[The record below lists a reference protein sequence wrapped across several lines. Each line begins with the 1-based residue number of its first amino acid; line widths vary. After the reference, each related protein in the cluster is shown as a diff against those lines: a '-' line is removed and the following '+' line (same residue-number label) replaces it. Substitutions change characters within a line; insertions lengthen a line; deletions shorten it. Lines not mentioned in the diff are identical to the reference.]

1 MDRFARLKKI
11 PVLVEVV
18 LKLGIVEVCMY
29 VFHQFRI
36 VSGYYRLR
44 LPIQELRADL
54 LFRGGAPSKISGSAS
69 SSFIDEVG
77 KITGGEF
84 LLFSHLNIQCNQFP
98 DWHYDYVHRVG
109 MPSKI
114 HCLSVS
120 FSADVD
126 PKCIWELSR
135 FEWAT
140 KLARAWNLT
149 GEEKYLQRLNSL
161 SVDWLNNNPPNQGV
175 NWYCAQECSIRL
187 INLLLCND
195 MVGQQGS
202 VAKFNTLVEVHCQR
216 IQSTTGYG
224 RSQNNNHGITEAAAL
239 YIGGIWLKENV
250 GNREEYVRFIRV
262 SRSMLL
268 ERVSKLIFADGGFSQ
283 YSTNYHRLLMDT
295 LVQVEAWRAKLAI
308 EPFPIDYYERVRLAL
323 GWLKSVCEPEN
334 GLAPN
339 LGANDGARL
348 FHLSDEPYEDFR
360 PTIRLADYYFGVG
373 VSFDAEAKEFA
384 WNQKIKEI
392 NSSDTVRVSRVFSNF
407 GLVALHNDAFDVFVR
422 FANFEFRPSQADCL
436 HVDLFVGG
444 KNLLCDAG
452 SYSYHDHEHLYFSGT
467 GCHNTIVFDDR
478 DQMPRV
484 GKFLFGQWLE
494 MDEVAAIETQGVS
507 KSWVGQ
513 FTDTNGNCHRRQVLV
528 DRDCLRVLDKI
539 KGPFKSGT
547 MNWHLGDSSWMLTDS
562 GARSSSFDIS
572 VRTSGSTSIEL
583 GQGWRSRMYQHKEL
597 VAVLRVKLGPQS
609 GDIVTT
615 VKQLT

>member
-1 MDRFARLKKI
+1 
-11 PVLVEVV
+11 
-18 LKLGIVEVCMY
+18 
-29 VFHQFRI
+29 
-36 VSGYYRLR
+36 
-44 LPIQELRADL
+44 
-54 LFRGGAPSKISGSAS
+54 
-69 SSFIDEVG
+69 
-77 KITGGEF
+77 
-84 LLFSHLNIQCNQFP
+84 
-98 DWHYDYVHRVG
+98 
-109 MPSKI
+109 
-114 HCLSVS
+114 
-120 FSADVD
+120 
-126 PKCIWELSR
+126 
-135 FEWAT
+135 
-140 KLARAWNLT
+140 
-149 GEEKYLQRLNSL
+149 L
-161 SVDWLNNNPPNQGV
+161 SVDWLNNNPPNQGA

-195 MVGQQGS
+195 MIGQRGS
-202 VAKFNTLVEVHCQR
+202 VATFNSLVEVHCRR
-216 IQSTTGYG
+216 IQSTKVYG

-250 GNREEYVRFIRV
+250 GSREEYVRFIRV

-268 ERVSKLIFADGGFSQ
+268 ERVSKLIFVDGGFSQ

-295 LVQVEAWRAKLAI
+295 LVQVEAWRSKLAI

-323 GWLKSVCEPEN
+323 GWLKSVCEPET
-334 GLAPN
+334 GLTPN

-348 FHLSDEPYEDFR
+348 FQISDEPYEDFR

-373 VSFDAEAKEFA
+373 VSFDTEVKEFA

-407 GLVALHNDAFDVFVR
+407 GLVALHNDVFDVFVR

-513 FTDTNGNCHRRQVLV
+513 FT
-528 DRDCLRVLDKI
+528 
-539 KGPFKSGT
+539 
-547 MNWHLGDSSWMLTDS
+547 
-562 GARSSSFDIS
+562 
-572 VRTSGSTSIEL
+572 
-583 GQGWRSRMYQHKEL
+583 
-597 VAVLRVKLGPQS
+597 
-609 GDIVTT
+609 
-615 VKQLT
+615 